1 MTQEQI
7 QLLKNLKE
15 LLDKGV
21 LNQEEFDNEKAKVLS
36 GVDPISDRTVSPEGL
51 RREGNETPAITQDNH
66 IARQSTNGLTPPSMP
81 IKCNFEL
88 ARDEFVLSKVKC
100 TIGAYPSVNS
110 FLYLT
115 NHRIVVKSIPI
126 LLHPLGFILNFNSL
140 YGSTKVDMPLS
151 SVVSVEKKSLKCK
164 ISDGHKSFVVFK
176 ILAMSSGFDD
186 AIDKMVALIKHQF
199 GRDVLK

>member
-1 MTQEQI
+1 MPQEQI

-15 LLDKGV
+15 LLDNGV
-21 LNQEEFDNEKAKVLS
+21 LNQEEFDNEKTKILS
-36 GVDPISDRTVSPEGL
+36 GIAPITDSTVSPRGL
-51 RREGNETPAITQDNH
+51 RDEGREAHAISLDNSIAAQSINE
-66 IARQSTNGLTPPSMP
+66 LTPPSVP

-88 ARDEFVLSKVKC
+88 ARDEFVFSKVKC
-100 TIGAYPSVNS
+100 TIGVYPSVNS

-126 LLHPLGFILNFNSL
+126 LLHPLGFILNFNAL

-151 SVVSVEKKSLKCK
+151 SVVSIDKKSLKCK
-164 ISDGHKSFVVFK
+164 ISDGKKSFVVFK

-186 AIDKMVALIKHQF
+186 AIDKMVSLIKLQF
-199 GRDVLK
+199 GRDVLI

>member
-1 MTQEQI
+1 MTMTQEQI

-88 ARDEFVLSKVKC
+88 AS
-100 TIGAYPSVNS
+100 AYPSVNS